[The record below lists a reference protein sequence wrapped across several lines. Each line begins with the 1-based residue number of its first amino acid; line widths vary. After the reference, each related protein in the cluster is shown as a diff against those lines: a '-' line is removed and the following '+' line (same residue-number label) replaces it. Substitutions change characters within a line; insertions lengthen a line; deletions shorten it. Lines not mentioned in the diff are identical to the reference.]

1 MDVISR
7 IGVIIAPAIG
17 PYPGR
22 PQFALAGSEDDA
34 ERFVVEYQG
43 QTRHASTV
51 VGCASLTVK
60 AIAGP
65 QYRLT

>member
-1 MDVISR
+1 MDVIAR

-43 QTRHASTV
+43 QTRHAAPLQV
-51 VGCASLTVK
+51 VR
-60 AIAGP
+60 
-65 QYRLT
+65 RLLLRQSPGHTID